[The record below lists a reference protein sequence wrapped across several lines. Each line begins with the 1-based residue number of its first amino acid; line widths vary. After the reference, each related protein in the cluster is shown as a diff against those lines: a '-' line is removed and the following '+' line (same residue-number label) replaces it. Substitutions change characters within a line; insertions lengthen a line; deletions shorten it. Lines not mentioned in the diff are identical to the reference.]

1 MLRFFFRRLAR
12 ADETVREDPAP
23 PAPSTT
29 PAETERQEIAQETA
43 QETVSVSSLHET
55 INLLESDLGAMIGE
69 VRRACELVRHEAEDS
84 ATAAYRITEKT
95 MSLMSQAGAA
105 DRDLRL
111 LAAATDELASA
122 SNSIGSQVRKADDLT
137 DSASESATVAARSVE
152 GLKKSTAEIA
162 HVVSLISAVARQTNL
177 LALNATIES
186 ARAGE
191 AGRGFAV
198 VASEV
203 KKLSSETQGA
213 TEEISQKINAVQND
227 AAACFAAVQRI
238 TDVVRIIRPL
248 FAQVA
253 SAVEQ
258 QNGATAAVAR
268 NANDTLHFADAV
280 SKGASEI
287 GDAAASTNA
296 HGKSVERNGQRV
308 AALAE
313 KLKMRMTIFLRQTQ
327 AGDRRKHDR
336 LPCEIGVELQAGAEA
351 MRGQTGDLSEGG
363 MLLRVTGGEAITPG
377 ALLQAKIEGIGATR
391 VRVANRSPL
400 GLHLEFL
407 EMDAAVRTRLELK
420 LASIRDENREM
431 ISRAVDTAN
440 EVSRTLEQ
448 LVESGKLTRA
458 DLFDNDYREIEGTDP
473 IQHRT
478 RFLAALE
485 DMLPPI
491 QEALLASDR
500 RMVFCAAVD
509 RNGYL
514 PVHNRKYSLPQR
526 PGETAWNT
534 AHSRNRRVFD
544 DRAGLAAARNVRPY
558 IIQVYPRDMG
568 GGVTIVMRE
577 IDAPIRVLGQH
588 WGGFR
593 TAYTL

>member
-1 MLRFFFRRLAR
+1 MLRFFFRRAAR
-12 ADETVREDPAP
+12 VDEAVREDPAP
-23 PAPSTT
+23 PAT
-29 PAETERQEIAQETA
+29 PAETERQEAVQDTV

-84 ATAAYRITEKT
+84 ATAAHRITEKT

-162 HVVSLISAVARQTNL
+162 HVVGLISAVARQTNL

-238 TDVVRIIRPL
+238 TEIVRVIRPL

-308 AALAE
+308 ATLAE

-363 MLLRVTGGEAITPG
+363 MLLRVDGGEAIAPG

-431 ISRAVDTAN
+431 ISRAVDMAN

-448 LVESGKLTRA
+448 LVESGRLTRA

-473 IQHRT
+473 IQHRI
-478 RFLAALE
+478 LSALE
-485 DMLPPI
+485 DVLPPI

-500 RMVFCAAVD
+500 RMVFCVAVD

-534 AHSRNRRVFD
+534 AHSRNRRIFD

-593 TAYTL
+593 TAYTF

>member
-1 MLRFFFRRLAR
+1 MLRFFFRRPAR
-12 ADETVREDPAP
+12 VDEVVREDPAP
-23 PAPSTT
+23 PATL
-29 PAETERQEIAQETA
+29 AEMERQEAPQDTV

-84 ATAAYRITEKT
+84 ATAAHRITEKT

-162 HVVSLISAVARQTNL
+162 HVVGLISAVARQTNL

-213 TEEISQKINAVQND
+213 TEEISQKINAVQSD

-238 TDVVRIIRPL
+238 TEIVRVIRPL

-336 LPCEIGVELQAGAEA
+336 LPCEIGVELQVGAEV

-363 MLLRVTGGEAITPG
+363 MLLRVAGGEAIAPD

-431 ISRAVDTAN
+431 ISRAVDMAN

-448 LVESGKLTRA
+448 LVESGRLTRA
-458 DLFDNDYREIEGTDP
+458 DLFDNDYREIEATDP

-478 RFLAALE
+478 RFLSALE
-485 DMLPPI
+485 DVLPPI

-500 RMVFCAAVD
+500 RMVFCVAVD

-534 AHSRNRRVFD
+534 AHSRNRRIFD

-593 TAYTL
+593 TAYTF

>member
-1 MLRFFFRRLAR
+1 MLRFFFRRPTR
-12 ADETVREDPAP
+12 VDEAVREDPAP
-23 PAPSTT
+23 PAT
-29 PAETERQEIAQETA
+29 PAEAERQEAPQDTV

-84 ATAAYRITEKT
+84 ATAAHRITEKT

-162 HVVSLISAVARQTNL
+162 HVVGLISAVARQTNL

-186 ARAGE
+186 ARTGE

-213 TEEISQKINAVQND
+213 TEEISQKINAVQSD

-238 TDVVRIIRPL
+238 TEIVRVIRPL

-336 LPCEIGVELQAGAEA
+336 LPCEIGVELQVGAEV

-363 MLLRVTGGEAITPG
+363 MLLRVAGGEAIAPD

-431 ISRAVDTAN
+431 ISRAVDMAN

-448 LVESGKLTRA
+448 LVESGRLTRA
-458 DLFDNDYREIEGTDP
+458 DLFDNDYREIEATDP

-478 RFLAALE
+478 RFLSALE
-485 DMLPPI
+485 DVLPPI

-500 RMVFCAAVD
+500 RMVFCVAVD

-534 AHSRNRRVFD
+534 AHSRNRRIFD

-593 TAYTL
+593 TAYTF